1 MRLKLSSSVF
11 SLLALISVLVP
22 GSGVFD
28 GSAAESVQRSWVVE
42 PRESDGGSS
51 TRMTFPAREVRRFVR
66 AAAPGL

>member
-42 PRESDGGSS
+42 PRESLTG
-51 TRMTFPAREVRRFVR
+51 VQV
-66 AAAPGL
+66 LV

>member
-11 SLLALISVLVP
+11 SLLALISLLVP

-28 GSAAESVQRSWVVE
+28 GFAAESVQRSWVVE
-42 PRESDGGSS
+42 PRES
-51 TRMTFPAREVRRFVR
+51 MTFPAREVRRFVR